1 MNLTRDRVRS
11 IGWAFVLTV
20 CFALTM
26 ALTFRVNA
34 VKSQVRLAERQLVSL
49 QRHKLFLETEFE
61 ARSNQQQLKAI
72 NDVEFGYEAPRAE
85 QYIEGE
91 RMLASLGKA
100 RGPDAPAPIRVA
112 SAADGDEVTPFEVTP
127 FEATGAEIAAKAEPL
142 PSPQEAP
149 QETSEPAGKSAPAA
163 TRKQLTRVNLSRT
176 ATP

>member
-34 VKSQVRLAERQLVSL
+34 VKSQVRLAERQIVAL
-49 QRHKLFLETEFE
+49 QREKMFLEIEFE

-72 NDVEFGYEAPRAE
+72 NDVEFGYQAPRAE

-91 RMLASLGKA
+91 RQLAGLGKPRA
-100 RGPDAPAPIRVA
+100 AGAPAPIRVA
-112 SAADGDEVTPFEVTP
+112 SAAGGDQTAPFPVMVSPVT
-127 FEATGAEIAAKAEPL
+127 
-142 PSPQEAP
+142 
-149 QETSEPAGKSAPAA
+149 GKSAGAA
-163 TRKQLTRVNLSRT
+163 ESKARESAKPDDSHASTRVTLTRAAR
-176 ATP
+176 P